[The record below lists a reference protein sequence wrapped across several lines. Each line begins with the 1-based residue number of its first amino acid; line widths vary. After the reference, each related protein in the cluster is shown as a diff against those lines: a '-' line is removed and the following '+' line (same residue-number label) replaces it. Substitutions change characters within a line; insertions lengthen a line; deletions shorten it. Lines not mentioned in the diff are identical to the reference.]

1 MFLSCCC
8 EIVELDD
15 DDVDEDEEKAE
26 IADEA
31 LWKKRSR
38 KLTSETFYPIDEMTL
53 EIMRRERI
61 SEVEMWSVLAKVKAS
76 LFSQLEKNVMLVLFI
91 GPLSE
96 NF

>member
-1 MFLSCCC
+1 
-8 EIVELDD
+8 VELDD